1 MKAGLTV
8 NEILFTPWEWD
19 EGEEQIVFEN
29 WALSMKYI
37 FSKKYLIYL
46 LSFSL
51 DDLGSRLCSLLDSFY
66 AREDVSEETH
76 QH

>member
-37 FSKKYLIYL
+37 IFSPNI
-46 LSFSL
+46 
-51 DDLGSRLCSLLDSFY
+51 
-66 AREDVSEETH
+66 
-76 QH
+76 